1 MIGRLRGVLV
11 SRTAEGVILDVAGV
25 GYEIAMTP
33 RDLAALPGLGEEIVL
48 HTHLHVR
55 EDLMAVYGFD
65 AESARDLFRVL
76 LGTSGVGPSLAL
88 AMLATLRPEELRRAV
103 AAEDV
108 DALTTVAGVG
118 KRTAQ
123 KLILELAPKLGEFVA
138 SGSGTRGEL
147 SQVREALEALGY
159 ASIEIRDVLGAVPS
173 GLTLEEQVRHA
184 LQVLGQR

>member
-11 SRTAEGVILDVAGV
+11 GRGPGGVLLDVNGV
-25 GYEIAMTP
+25 GYEVALTP

-65 AESARDLFRVL
+65 TESSRDLFRIL
-76 LGTSGVGPSLAL
+76 LGTSGVGPALAL
-88 AMLATLRPEELRRAV
+88 AMLATFRPEELRRAV

-108 DALTTVAGVG
+108 DALTAVAGVG

-123 KLILELAPKLGEFVA
+123 KLILELAPKLGEFVGGPGPT
-138 SGSGTRGEL
+138 SEL
-147 SQVREALEALGY
+147 AQVREALEALGY
-159 ASIEIRDVLGAVPS
+159 APIEIREVLGDVP
-173 GLTLEEQVRHA
+173 GDLPLEEQVRHA